1 MQEAYP
7 ASSFRSVRAPP
18 SLRGGLGAR
27 YLGLVFGLF
36 LCAAGIVA
44 LLESRLG
51 LSPWDVLHQGLANH
65 SRLTYGTAN
74 IAVGIVVLG
83 LSALLGARIGPGTVA
98 NAILIGLFIELLVHV
113 PAVQALADTSLG
125 TRIVVLGVGIAL
137 VAAGS
142 AFYLGATLGAGPRD
156 SLMLVLWLRS
166 GWRIGIVRALLES
179 SVVVAGALMGG
190 TVGIGTIAFALLIGP
205 ALEAS
210 MWLLS
215 RSGLALTEVAS
226 PAA

>member
-1 MQEAYP
+1 
-7 ASSFRSVRAPP
+7 VRAPP

-51 LSPWDVLHQGLANH
+51 LSPWDVLHQGLAKH
-65 SRLTYGTAN
+65 TPLAFGTAN
-74 IAVGIVVLG
+74 IAVGVAVLG
-83 LSALLGARIGPGTVA
+83 LSVLLGARIGPGTVA
-98 NAILIGLFIELLVHV
+98 NAILIGGFIELLVHV
-113 PAVQALADTSLG
+113 PAVDALSDTSLG
-125 TRIVVLGVGIAL
+125 TRIALLVAGIAL
-137 VAAGS
+137 MAVGS
-142 AFYLGATLGAGPRD
+142 AFYLGASLGAGPRD
-156 SLMLVLWLRS
+156 SLMLALALRS
-166 GWRIGIVRALLES
+166 GRRIGIVRTLLES
-179 SVVVAGALMGG
+179 SAVVAGALMGG

>member
-1 MQEAYP
+1 
-7 ASSFRSVRAPP
+7 VRAPP

-51 LSPWDVLHQGLANH
+51 LSPWDVLHQGLAKH
-65 SRLTYGTAN
+65 TPLSFGAAN
-74 IAVGIVVLG
+74 IVVGVAVLG
-83 LSALLGARIGPGTVA
+83 LSVLLGARIGPGTVA
-98 NAILIGLFIELLVHV
+98 NAILIGAFIELLLRV
-113 PAVQALADTSLG
+113 PAVQDLSGTGLGARIALLLA
-125 TRIVVLGVGIAL
+125 GIAL
-137 VAAGS
+137 MAVGS
-142 AFYLGATLGAGPRD
+142 AFYLGAALGAGPRD
-156 SLMLVLWLRS
+156 SLMIVLALRS
-166 GWRIGIVRALLES
+166 RRRIGIVRTLLES
-179 SVVVAGALMGG
+179 SAVVAGALMGG

-215 RSGLALTEVAS
+215 RSGLALPEVAS